1 MAIFLNLS
9 ALNHKK
15 SYATEQLSVTTGAAV
30 SPTASKVDNV
40 LTGSAV
46 MTTTDGASQG
56 LPPQGGKATAA
67 LLTAITYGV
76 YATFDTTTPSST
88 NGVNIAAGDAILI
101 EGYQNIKNLKM
112 IGNGGTSV
120 VNVAYFKE

>member
-1 MAIFLNLS
+1 MASFVNLS

-30 SPTASKVDNV
+30 SPTTSKVDNT
-40 LTGSAV
+40 LTGTAV
-46 MTTTDGASQG
+46 MTTTAGASQG

-67 LLTAITYGV
+67 LLTTVTNGV
-76 YATFDTTTPSST
+76 YATFDGTTPSST
-88 NGVNIAAGDAILI
+88 NGVNIAAGDQVLI

>member
-9 ALNHKK
+9 PLNHKK
-15 SYATEQLSVTTGAAV
+15 SYSTEQLSVTTGAAV

-40 LTGSAV
+40 LTGTAV
-46 MTTTDGASQG
+46 MTSTSGASQG

-67 LLTAITYGV
+67 LLTVTAANV

-88 NGVNIAAGDAILI
+88 NGVNLTNGDSVLI

-112 IGNGGTSV
+112 IGNGGTAT
-120 VNVAYFKE
+120 VNIAYFKE

>member
-1 MAIFLNLS
+1 MAMFQNLTG
-9 ALNHKK
+9 LNHKK
-15 SYATEQLSVTTGAAV
+15 SYSTEQLSVTTGAAV

-40 LTGSAV
+40 LTGTAV
-46 MTTTDGASQG
+46 MTTTSGASQG

-67 LLTAITYGV
+67 LLSFVSNGV
-76 YATFDTTTPSST
+76 YATFDGTTPSST
-88 NGVNIAAGDAILI
+88 NGVNFTGGDMAVI

-112 IGNGGTSV
+112 IGNGGTCT